1 MTGSERVI
9 TEPLITA
16 SVLNMAPG
24 RAVSLIFEYFRH
36 RNGCESSGHFR
47 MVSGT
52 RGDFCGKLQCKLA
65 AGPHFVV
72 PDFRAWG
79 KVPVFFPDRQQ

>member
-9 TEPLITA
+9 PEPLITA
-16 SVLNMAPG
+16 AVLSEAPG
-24 RAVSLIFEYFRH
+24 RAVILIFEYCRH
-36 RNGCESSGHFR
+36 RNGRESSGNFR

-52 RGDFCGKLQCKLA
+52 RGDFCGNLQCKLA

-72 PDFRAWG
+72 PDFRAGG
-79 KVPVFFPDRQQ
+79 KVPVFFPDR